1 MNISFQVNNR
11 QVMWAA
17 FLLLIPD
24 TFFWYAQLGSAWSD
38 PAESFSFLSSDTYL
52 SASAVIYLLLFF
64 TLFVKGDRVWKPY
77 FMVLAAIYG
86 IYRYISTADTWNEN
100 GTAGKTILNN
110 LFIKFSDQWPLQ
122 LLSTIAMILIIG
134 LSINEFKKVNSIA
147 KALWNRAFRSSEL
160 STKTILGT
168 LVYLAITLSV
178 VVSEFLTLKSDA
190 AYRAQQYI
198 ETGFQWTLAFGW
210 IFGILMIVINV
221 IALTVLAVFFFTTVH
236 IWWKELVQLWQAL
249 KDFRVNKYIT
259 RLITGYIYT
268 YFFIATV
275 IIMALAT
282 PIATF
287 GIYGATYGTE
297 IEPILALFILVGV
310 LLGIFITMAILLA
323 IRLLVEVS
331 VALIH
336 IAQNTSR

>member
-1 MNISFQVNNR
+1 MNISFQVKNR
-11 QVMWAA
+11 QVLWAA

-24 TFFWYAQLGSAWSD
+24 TFFWYAQLGSSWFS
-38 PAESFSFLSSDTYL
+38 PIESFTFLSSENYL
-52 SASAVIYLLLFF
+52 AYSAIIYLLLFF

-77 FMVLAAIYG
+77 FMVFAAFYG
-86 IYRYISTADTWNEN
+86 IYRYLSVADTWNKE
-100 GTAGKTILNN
+100 GTAAKTILNN

-122 LLSTIAMILIIG
+122 LLSTIAMIMIIG

-168 LVYLAITLSV
+168 LVYLVLIISGV
-178 VVSEFLTLKSDA
+178 VLQFLTLKNDA
-190 AYRAQQYI
+190 AVRAGQFT
-198 ETGFQWTLAFGW
+198 EGGFEWTLAFGW
-210 IFGILMIVINV
+210 IFGILMILIGV
-221 IALTVLAVFFFTTVH
+221 IASTILAVFFFTTVH

-282 PIATF
+282 PI
-287 GIYGATYGTE
+287 GIFASYGATYGTE
-297 IEPILALFILVGV
+297 IEPVLAVFILVGV
-310 LLGIFITMAILLA
+310 LLGIFITMAILLV
-323 IRLLVEVS
+323 IRLLVEIS